1 MMRNQPRPAR
11 SSSSALNPG
20 DSSVTASGSS
30 PASTVTAQH
39 AHTRIPGSRS
49 IRWWE
54 SASAGPNGWSAL
66 AGFISLIGRSIV
78 RMRGILLGVSC
89 LVASFQVGLVL
100 QAASYEQ
107 AQAFDTL
114 GRLMPAFMQRW
125 MGDSMV
131 ALASFRGVVAFGY
144 FHPMIVLVHSMVAA
158 FIASELAAD
167 VEAGHVDLLLARP
180 VPRRWL
186 VTRSA
191 LLVSVTPAA
200 LATLMM
206 AATVSAIAL
215 FAPTGAARPSIATIL
230 ALAVHVA
237 AVATCFGALSLALA
251 SFVSRRSA
259 AFGPAAM
266 VAVGLYFTNVLA
278 ASWRPAQWV
287 DILSPLHYFQ
297 GARIAAG
304 VVHPTD
310 GLVVLVSM
318 AATLISLA
326 YWRFSVR
333 DL

>member
-1 MMRNQPRPAR
+1 MIR
-11 SSSSALNPG
+11 
-20 DSSVTASGSS
+20 DE
-30 PASTVTAQH
+30 
-39 AHTRIPGSRS
+39 S
-49 IRWWE
+49 IRGWAL
-54 SASAGPNGWSAL
+54 ASAGSNGWSAL
-66 AGFISLIGRSIV
+66 AGFGALLGRSIV
-78 RMRGILLGVSC
+78 RMRGVLLGASC
-89 LVASFQVGLVL
+89 LVAGFQAALVL

-107 AQAFDTL
+107 AQTFDAL

-144 FHPMIVLVHSMVAA
+144 FHPTIVLIHSMVAA

-191 LLVSVTPAA
+191 LLVLVIPVA
-200 LATLMM
+200 LTTLMM
-206 AATVSAIAL
+206 ATTFAASAL
-215 FAPTGAARPSIATIL
+215 FAPDGAPRPSIATIL
-230 ALAVHVA
+230 TLAVHVV
-237 AVATCFGALSLALA
+237 AVATCFGAFSLALA
-251 SFVSRRSA
+251 SFVRRRSA

-266 VAVGLYFTNVLA
+266 VAVGLYFTNLLA

-287 DILSPLHYFQ
+287 DIISPLHYFQ
-297 GARIAAG
+297 GARLAAG
-304 VVHPTD
+304 AVHPTD

-318 AATLISLA
+318 AAMLVA
-326 YWRFSVR
+326 VAWWRFSVR